1 MKRTQNNLCRSRV
14 LDGIHTV
21 WYSLKSDHFLFSHVC
36 LSASAF
42 EGLGAHETHRLLHI
56 TGTLVYFDFVLTVYD
71 YRLLSQYLDFA
82 GKAKPELF
90 MFPSLLCA
98 VCVCV
103 SCLYVCVLMY
113 EGRDDTMHL
122 RRKLQHCCVTVN
134 FFSVISNGD

>member
-1 MKRTQNNLCRSRV
+1 M

-21 WYSLKSDHFLFSHVC
+21 WYSAKSDHFLFSHVC
-36 LSASAF
+36 LSASAL

-82 GKAKPELF
+82 GKAKPGLF

-103 SCLYVCVLMY
+103 SRLYACVLMY
-113 EGRDDTMHL
+113 EGHDGTTHL
-122 RRKLQHCCVTVN
+122 STEIAE
-134 FFSVISNGD
+134 SSSNGSIAV

>member
-1 MKRTQNNLCRSRV
+1 M

-21 WYSLKSDHFLFSHVC
+21 WYSAKSDHFLFSHVC

-82 GKAKPELF
+82 GKAKPGLF

-103 SCLYVCVLMY
+103 SRLYVCVLMY
-113 EGRDDTMHL
+113 EGHDGTTHL
-122 RRKLQHCCVTVN
+122 STE
-134 FFSVISNGD
+134 IA